1 MKKTSLTTLT
11 ECSIMIA
18 LSTALSLFK
27 LIDLPAGGSI
37 TLASMAPMV
46 VIAYRHGIKWGL
58 GAATV
63 AGVLQMLLGISAFS
77 YVTTWQSVIA
87 VALLDYIVAFSVY
100 GLAGIFKSAV
110 KGQCTAM
117 VAGAGLSSLLRYL
130 CHVISGCTVWA
141 GLSIPTE
148 AALVYSIG
156 YNATYMIPD
165 SIILMMVTAYL
176 SMALDFRTQIPTRVK
191 NDSLDHTSAICLLSA
206 GGVILAGLVTDTVLV
221 FSKLQGEDGGFSAE
235 GFSAEGFSSVNWL
248 AFGIVSAVTLIIAV
262 ALYEVIRIRKGK
274 N

>member
-27 LIDLPAGGSI
+27 LFDLPAGGSI

-46 VIAYRHGIKWGL
+46 VIAYRHGLKWGL
-58 GAATV
+58 STATV
-63 AGVLQMLLGISAFS
+63 AGVLQMLLGLSAFS

-87 VALLDYIVAFSVY
+87 VALLDYVVAFAVY
-100 GLAGIFKSAV
+100 GIGGIFRKAV

-117 VAGAGLSSLLRYL
+117 VAGAGVAAFLRYV

-148 AALVYSIG
+148 AALLYSIG

-165 SIILMMVTAYL
+165 SIILMMVVAYL
-176 SMALDFRTQIPTRVK
+176 AMALDFRAGVPTRIK
-191 NDSLDHTSAICLLSA
+191 NESLDHTSAICLLSM
-206 GGVILAGLVTDTVLV
+206 GGVILAGLIADTVLV
-221 FSKLQGEDGGFSAE
+221 FSKLQAE
-235 GFSAEGFSSVNWL
+235 SGDFAITGLKDVNWL
-248 AFGIVSAVTLIIAV
+248 AFGIVTGVTLIVAAV
-262 ALYEVIRIRKGK
+262 LYDVVLIRKK
-274 N
+274 RNSQK

>member
-1 MKKTSLTTLT
+1 MKKTSLSTLT

-63 AGVLQMLLGISAFS
+63 TGVLQMLLGISAFS

-100 GLAGIFKSAV
+100 GIAGIFRSSV
-110 KGQCTAM
+110 KGQSTAM
-117 VAGAGLSSLLRYL
+117 VAGAGLSALLRYL

-148 AALVYSIG
+148 AALIYSIG

-165 SIILMMVTAYL
+165 TIILMMVTAYL
-176 SMALDFRTQIPTRVK
+176 AMALDFRTQIPTRVK
-191 NDSLDHTSAICLLSA
+191 NDSLDHTSAVCLLAA

-235 GFSAEGFSSVNWL
+235 GFRNVNWL
-248 AFGIVSAVTLIIAV
+248 AFGIVSAAAVIAAV
-262 ALYEVIRIRKGK
+262 ILYEIVRARSNKSK
-274 N
+274 AS